1 MRHLFIIIFFLLSA
15 SGCDHGVE
23 WSEGQYEVHWTDTY
37 SNRVLAR
44 KIDDGASIG
53 RVKAEVIA
61 IGSNN
66 KYLIAKQ
73 RHQKNS
79 TITYSIIDKS
89 KDSQYLNAADITED
103 PIKESAYLTLKEK
116 RKLPEF
122 NVFFGQKISQ
132 K

>member
-1 MRHLFIIIFFLLSA
+1 
-15 SGCDHGVE
+15 
-23 WSEGQYEVHWTDTY
+23 
-37 SNRVLAR
+37 
-44 KIDDGASIG
+44 
-53 RVKAEVIA
+53 
-61 IGSNN
+61 
-66 KYLIAKQ
+66 
-73 RHQKNS
+73 
-79 TITYSIIDKS
+79 KS